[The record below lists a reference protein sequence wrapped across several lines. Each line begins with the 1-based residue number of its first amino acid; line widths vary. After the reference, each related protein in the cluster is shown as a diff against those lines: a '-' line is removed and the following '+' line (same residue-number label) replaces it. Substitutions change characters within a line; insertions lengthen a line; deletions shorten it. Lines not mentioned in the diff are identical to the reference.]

1 MRIETYVRPLHS
13 EEFLLTDLQL
23 PLLFPYV
30 PPNLC
35 RSAHHTPI
43 LHISKFRIERGA
55 NLSLRYA
62 LGSSLPFLKSAS

>member
-13 EEFLLTDLQL
+13 GEFLLTDLQL

-43 LHISKFRIERGA
+43 LHISKFRIERCKLEFA
-55 NLSLRYA
+55 IC